1 MTFSQSAL
9 SVSESDS
16 APPDVCVQLLG
27 TLERSVSVS
36 IQVMQESATLQDFT
50 IRDTTFTFDAESPN
64 PQCFQ
69 LGVSEDGLLED
80 DELFSMLLSSPD
92 DVVDIGIGTL
102 EVTILDSSEL
112 VTGFVSP
119 TDSVTEGGL
128 FMACVEIVS
137 GELAQLFALPLSV
150 QPTDG
155 QGKSGTDTE
164 FFIRR
169 ENGMHKQCTYFLLP
183 FLLYMNI
190 AITKN
195 VLKVLFRVGGEP
207 SSGGI
212 SPPPLCINPC
222 KYEMH
227 GTMVHYLHAL
237 NTST

>member
-1 MTFSQSAL
+1 MQVILRRGTLIELNNYFHFPGVQVTFSQSAL

-16 APPDVCVQLLG
+16 APPDVCIQLLG

-102 EVTILDSSEL
+102 EVTILDLSEL

-119 TDSVTEGGL
+119 TDSVSEGGV

-137 GELAQLFALPLSV
+137 GELAQLFVLPMSV

-155 QGKSGTDTE
+155 QGKSGINTG
-164 FFIRR
+164 FFSGEGKWNAQTI
-169 ENGMHKQCTYFLLP
+169 HLQCSYHQKCRKGSVQSRGRTV
-183 FLLYMNI
+183 I
-190 AITKN
+190 
-195 VLKVLFRVGGEP
+195 
-207 SSGGI
+207 
-212 SPPPLCINPC
+212 
-222 KYEMH
+222 
-227 GTMVHYLHAL
+227 
-237 NTST
+237 